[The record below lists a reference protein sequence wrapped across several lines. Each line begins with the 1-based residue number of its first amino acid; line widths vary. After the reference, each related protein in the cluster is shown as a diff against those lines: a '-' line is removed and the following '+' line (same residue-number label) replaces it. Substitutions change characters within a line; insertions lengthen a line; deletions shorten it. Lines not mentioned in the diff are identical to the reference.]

1 MSLIAGLDLSKN
13 YSFFTVPA
21 AFLLC
26 MLPGAFAV
34 AIAGKSFDP
43 ANPRQTRAT
52 VLADDKLDKI
62 QQQRFIRAQGAQ
74 ENGFET
80 VGLYAS
86 GVLAANYA
94 GVRVRMLNLL
104 TIGYLISRVA
114 YIFAYVVLC
123 QNRRLAPVRSICW
136 AAGSAILV
144 SLWVM
149 AGQNANLK
157 L

>member
-1 MSLIAGLDLSKN
+1 M
-13 YSFFTVPA
+13 
-21 AFLLC
+21 
-26 MLPGAFAV
+26 
-34 AIAGKSFDP
+34 
-43 ANPRQTRAT
+43 
-52 VLADDKLDKI
+52 
-62 QQQRFIRAQGAQ
+62 
-74 ENGFET
+74 
-80 VGLYAS
+80 GLYAS

-94 GVRVRMLNLL
+94 GVNVRMLNLL

-123 QNRRLAPVRSICW
+123 QNRKLAPVRSICW

-149 AGQNANLK
+149 AGQNVNLK

>member
-1 MSLIAGLDLSKN
+1 MSLIAGLDFSNN

-21 AFLLC
+21 AFVLC
-26 MLPGAFAV
+26 MLPGAFAY
-34 AIAGKSFDP
+34 ALAGKSFDP
-43 ANPRQTRAT
+43 ANPRQTRTT

-62 QQQRFIRAQGAQ
+62 QQQRIMRAQSTQ

-94 GVRVRMLNLL
+94 GVNVRMLNLL
-104 TIGYLISRVA
+104 TIGYLVSRVA

-123 QNRRLAPVRSICW
+123 QNRKLAPLRSPCW